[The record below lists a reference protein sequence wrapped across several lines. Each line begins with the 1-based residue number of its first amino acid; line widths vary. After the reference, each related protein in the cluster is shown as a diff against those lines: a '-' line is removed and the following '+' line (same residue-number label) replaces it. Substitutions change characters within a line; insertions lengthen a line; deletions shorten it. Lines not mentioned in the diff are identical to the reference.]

1 MSQTDPVVRRAY
13 AKINLSLDVTGKR
26 EDGYHLVKMIMQT
39 VDIYDTIRIT
49 RTEDLGI
56 QLLTNSPL
64 VPSGPDNLIWRAA
77 QLMQQTYDLPGG
89 VMIELKKRIP
99 VAAGMAGGS
108 SDAAAVFCGMRI
120 LYGIPASDRQLQE
133 LAVKLGADIPYC
145 IAGATQLSEG
155 IGEQLTKLPMAPQ
168 CQVIVV
174 KPDINVSTAWVYKT
188 LDGLKDIHHPDV
200 DAMCDSIRKEDF
212 HRMAD
217 LCGNV
222 LEQVTGAEY
231 PIIHELEQFLI
242 GHGAAA
248 SMMTGSG
255 PAVFA
260 LFDNAQKASET
271 FEALKTEKQ
280 FTACAKF
287 LTRFVYDIGD

>member
-1 MSQTDPVVRRAY
+1 MNRTDPVVRRAY

-39 VDIYDTIRIT
+39 VDICDTIRIA
-49 RTEDLGI
+49 RTEDRGI
-56 QLLTNSPL
+56 QLLTDSPS
-64 VPSGPDNLIWRAA
+64 VPAGPENLIWKAA
-77 QLMQQTYDLPGG
+77 RLMQQTYDLPGG
-89 VMIELKKRIP
+89 VLIELKKRIP

-108 SDAAAVFCGMRI
+108 TDAAAVFCGMRI

-133 LAVKLGADIPYC
+133 LAVRLGADIPYC
-145 IAGATQLSEG
+145 ITGATQLCEG
-155 IGEQLTKLPMAPQ
+155 IGEQLTPLPMAPQ
-168 CQVIVV
+168 CRVIVA
-174 KPDINVSTAWVYKT
+174 KPDMSVSTAWVYRT
-188 LDGLKDIHHPDV
+188 LDSLKEVQHPDV
-200 DAMCDSIRKEDF
+200 DAMCDAIRGGDF
-212 HRMAD
+212 RRMAG

-231 PIIHELEQFLI
+231 PIIHELEQFLTD
-242 GHGAAA
+242 HGAAV

-260 LFDNAQKASET
+260 LFDNAQKAGAA
-271 FEALKTEKQ
+271 FDALKAQKQ
-280 FTACAKF
+280 FETCAKF